1 MAKKIRITLTFDK
14 TIWHLLGLKVQGSR
28 SQLLEDL
35 AREYIFAQSN
45 LDKLRDEISQEELRL
60 NAKKK
65 YLQEQVRIQELNDRN
80 MDLIDKAMA
89 TIKKILN
96 NQDNMIG
103 LNQIDGVARINGLTP
118 GVLEKEVRKIENVI
132 IEATFEPP
140 RN

>member
-35 AREYIFAQSN
+35 AREYIFAQSD